1 MNVGEIV
8 ALAIPFRTFK
18 ERIRIVKAW
27 SRKASYIRV
36 YKSYVYLEF
45 REEKAC

>member
-1 MNVGEIV
+1 MIGEIV
-8 ALAIPFRTFK
+8 ALAIPFKTFK

-36 YKSYVYLEF
+36 YKSYVYIEI
-45 REEKAC
+45 EEE